1 MRPDLVRPHD
11 RLLAGVCAGLARHLG
26 LAEST
31 VRIIMIVLALCAGA
45 GIILYA
51 WLWLTV
57 PTEEEQGRGAERSFD
72 PRNVA
77 ENFAATV
84 APWLSTRRDASAP
97 PAPSGRPTPPPLPG
111 TPPVPP
117 LPTPPAGRGA
127 RSPEPARSV
136 QSDRRDATRTIILGV
151 ILVALGGLVAAAIL
165 GLDIDLGLWLPI
177 IAIVAGAAL
186 SWLQLDETAHQ
197 PRRGRFGIGTV
208 RLIAGLVLV
217 AAGVFMLVVGDLRG
231 VDVWLVLAASV
242 GMIAGVAVVLTPW
255 LVKYWRE
262 LEAERGA
269 RVRAS
274 ERADIAAH
282 LHDSVLQTLALIHA
296 KAGDETEVLRLAR
309 AQERELRAWLQRDAP
324 APTGSLEAALRA
336 LAAEIE
342 DSFAVA
348 VEVVSVGD
356 TPIDAD
362 LAALLAATREALT
375 NAAKH
380 AGGPIAV
387 YLECRPLRVELF
399 VRDRGPG
406 FDLDGVPA
414 DRLGVRESLI
424 GRMARHNGLAK
435 IRNTG
440 NGTEVTLSVER
451 TVAEPA
457 AR

>member
-84 APWLSTRRDASAP
+84 APWLSTRREASAP
-97 PAPSGRPTPPPLPG
+97 PTPAGRPTPPPLPG

-356 TPIDAD
+356 TAIDAD

-387 YLECRPLRVELF
+387 YLECRPQRVELF